1 MKYRK
6 KLLLTNSFQTEK
18 VPNLGN
24 TPLIDELKSNQ
35 IRDFLEQG
43 KRIDGRA
50 FDEPR
55 SISIE
60 IGVIPKA
67 EGSAR
72 VRLGN
77 TEVITGIKVQPDRP
91 FPDLGD
97 KGIFICTA
105 EILPLA
111 HPTAEPGPPQEDV
124 IELARVVDRGIRES
138 GMIDL
143 SKLVLVK
150 DKSVIGI
157 FADNSVIDH
166 DGNLF
171 DACAYSSTA
180 AILSTKIPKWEMQD
194 DVPVKIEDQ
203 ESDAPITT
211 IPVSVTMGRIG
222 KHIIVDP
229 NMDEWLC
236 LDARITITTN
246 SDGNICAL
254 QKGGKDGFTLDQLT
268 KCGETSTSVGAK
280 IREIIKQTKETG
292 Q

>member
-1 MKYRK
+1 MGHTS
-6 KLLLTNSFQTEK
+6 LLDQ
-18 VPNLGN
+18 
-24 TPLIDELKSNQ
+24 LKNNK
-35 IRDFLEQG
+35 IRDLLEQG
-43 KRIDGRA
+43 QRIDGRA
-50 FDEPR
+50 LDELRPLT
-55 SISIE
+55 IE
-60 IGVIPKA
+60 TGVIPKA
-67 EGSAR
+67 EGSSR

-77 TEVITGIKVQPDRP
+77 TEVVTGVKVQPDKP
-91 FPDLGD
+91 FPDMGD

-111 HPTAEPGPPQEDV
+111 HPDAEPGPPSEDV

-138 GMIDL
+138 NMIDL
-143 SKLVLVK
+143 SQLVLEK

-171 DACAYSSTA
+171 DACSYASTVA
-180 AILSTKIPKWEMQD
+180 VLTTKIPKWEIKD
-194 DVPVKIEDQ
+194 AVPVKVEGQ

-222 KHIIVDP
+222 DHIIVDP
-229 NMDEWLC
+229 NGDEWSC

-254 QKGGKDGFTLDQLT
+254 QKGGHDGFTIEQLR
-268 KCGETSTSVGAK
+268 KCGEISKSVGAK
-280 IREIIKQTKETG
+280 IRETLKQAKPG
-292 Q
+292 GL